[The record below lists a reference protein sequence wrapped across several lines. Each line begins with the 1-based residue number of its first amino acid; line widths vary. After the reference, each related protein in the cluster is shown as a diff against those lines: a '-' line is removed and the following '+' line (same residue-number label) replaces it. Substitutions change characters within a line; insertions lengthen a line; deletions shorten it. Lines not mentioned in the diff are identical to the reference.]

1 VILNTRPIADRVNLK
16 LTQRSVWRLAALGD
30 PRGLSDGALGHHMLG
45 TVIVAVADFDTPLYN
60 LLLDSNHAYWVVL
73 VGATP
78 LLQTISH
85 APERANGLGKAF
97 LVHNRGG

>member
-1 VILNTRPIADRVNLK
+1 MILNTRPIADRVNLK

-30 PRGLSDGALGHHMLG
+30 PRGLSDGAFGHHMLG

-85 APERANGLGKAF
+85 VLGRANGVEKAS
-97 LVHNRGG
+97 LVDNMGG

>member
-1 VILNTRPIADRVNLK
+1 MIA
-16 LTQRSVWRLAALGD
+16 
-30 PRGLSDGALGHHMLG
+30 
-45 TVIVAVADFDTPLYN
+45 AVADSDTLFYN
-60 LLLDSNHAYWVVL
+60 LLLDGNHAYWVVL